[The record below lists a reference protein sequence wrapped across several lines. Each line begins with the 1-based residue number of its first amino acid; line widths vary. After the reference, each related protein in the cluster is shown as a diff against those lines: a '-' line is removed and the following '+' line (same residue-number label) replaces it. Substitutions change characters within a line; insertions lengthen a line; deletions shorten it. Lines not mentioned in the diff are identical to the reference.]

1 MSPDS
6 NIILNIGTK
15 IRNRR
20 KRKQITLQQ
29 MADKTQLSIGF
40 LSQVERGMSEP
51 SMTALYAISRALDVT
66 PDYLVKLPKQD
77 SDVKFIKS
85 AHREFYQYSSDKEI
99 CTIHTSNENNQLDS
113 LIIKIAPNYTS
124 ESCMHNVDEV
134 LYCIEG
140 TLLYYVNNKQY
151 TLTPGDVIYVASHTP
166 HSWAN
171 PTDTPAVLLWVGS
184 LL

>member
-6 NIILNIGTK
+6 IILNIGTK

-29 MADKTQLSIGF
+29 MAEETQLSIGF
-40 LSQVERGMSEP
+40 LSQVERGISEP
-51 SMTALYAISRALDVT
+51 SMTALYAIARALDVT

-77 SDVKFIKS
+77 SDVKFIKKLDRS
-85 AHREFYQYSSDKEI
+85 FYQYSSDKEI
-99 CTIHTSNENNQLDS
+99 CTIHTSNEKNQLDS
-113 LIIKIAPNYTS
+113 LIVRIAPNYTS
-124 ESCMHNVDEV
+124 ENCMHNVDEV

-140 TLLYYVNNKQY
+140 TLIYHLEDKDY
-151 TLTPGDVIYVASHTP
+151 TLNPGDVIYLASHTK
-166 HSWAN
+166 HRWTN

-184 LL
+184 LM